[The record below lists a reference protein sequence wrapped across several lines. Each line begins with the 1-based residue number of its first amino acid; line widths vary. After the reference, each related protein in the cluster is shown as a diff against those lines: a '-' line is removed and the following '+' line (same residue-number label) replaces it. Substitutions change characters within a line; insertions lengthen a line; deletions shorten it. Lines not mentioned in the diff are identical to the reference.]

1 MSVKIIKL
9 VTGEEI
15 IAKVEIANNEGFL
28 KIADPVAIVPIPNEE
43 GQTSIAFIR
52 WLPYSKEGSPIELQ
66 ERHIVYNVLPNPEL
80 ESSYREFTSG
90 IITNAGIE
98 L

>member
-1 MSVKIIKL
+1 
-9 VTGEEI
+9 
-15 IAKVEIANNEGFL
+15 
-28 KIADPVAIVPIPNEE
+28 
-43 GQTSIAFIR
+43 
-52 WLPYSKEGSPIELQ
+52 LPYSKEGSPIELQ